1 MRDVRTDAHESDE
14 GRLPTDAVTVRD
26 LRKEDVAA
34 IVRVDK
40 AATSHSRR
48 EYYEAKVR
56 ACLADQRLKTS
67 LVAELDDHVVGF
79 LLATVY
85 YGEFG
90 RAEPVAVIDSLG
102 VDPEYR
108 KRHVGQALM
117 RQLTMNLTA
126 LGVER
131 IETQVG
137 PSQLGLLAFLAN
149 AGFRPAP
156 RVCLERPLP

>member
-1 MRDVRTDAHESDE
+1 MTTRCDLDDGV
-14 GRLPTDAVTVRD
+14 LPTDAVTVRE
-26 LRKEDVAA
+26 LRAGDVPA
-34 IVRVDK
+34 IVRIDR
-40 AATSHSRR
+40 ASTGRPR
-48 EYYEAKVR
+48 QEYYEAKVR
-56 ACLADQRLKTS
+56 AVLNEPRLRTS

-79 LLATVY
+79 LLARVH

-126 LGVER
+126 LRVER
-131 IETQVG
+131 VETQVDG
-137 PSQLGLLAFLAN
+137 SQLDLLAFLAN

-156 RVCLERPLP
+156 RVCLERGLA